1 MNRLKVAQWNIM
13 RDNNN
18 FNKELELRLLNE
30 EADEFKIAVMLYTQ
44 SANKTA
50 RTLALVDMID
60 AMCDFEFVLNGTKFK
75 YLGSDKKFDFQTQET
90 ILDYMES
97 ILIRDL
103 DIPFGILA
111 ESRKAVIKANEAKGT
126 EKVDGKIQKGDL
138 WVDPKDIIKTL
149 LEINDV
155 V

>member
-1 MNRLKVAQWNIM
+1 MSRLKVAQWNIT

-18 FNKELELRLLNE
+18 FNKELELRLLSE
-30 EADEFKIAVMLYTQ
+30 EAQEFKDALILYVQ

-50 RTLALVDMID
+50 KTLALVDMVD

-75 YLGSDKKFDFQTQET
+75 YLGSDKKFDFNTQDT
-90 ILDYMES
+90 ILEYMVNTLV
-97 ILIRDL
+97 IDL
-103 DIPFGILA
+103 DVPYGILT
-111 ESRKAVIKANEAKGT
+111 ESKRAVIKANEAKGT
-126 EKVDGKIQKGDL
+126 EKVDGKVQKGDL
-138 WVDPKDIIKTL
+138 WVDPKDTIKTL